1 MLLHCGR
8 RQEALR
14 LLERAVDMSFCAFP
28 ALDLDP
34 AWASLRGDADFQRI
48 RGKASACHERF
59 QAAVERV
66 EAESSN
72 H

>member
-1 MLLHCGR
+1 MLLYCGR
-8 RQEALR
+8 RQDTLR

-34 AWASLRGDADFQRI
+34 VWASLRGDAEFQRI
-48 RGKASACHERF
+48 RGKARACRDGF
-59 QAAVERV
+59 QAAVDRV
-66 EAESSN
+66 DAELSN